1 MFTKIPVFLQIER
14 VTEVVPS
21 ACDTVADRLAHQL
34 ASQLLLLQ
42 ELRSNLARLEDR
54 AANNTAAVVQALDDA
69 LTIG

>member
-1 MFTKIPVFLQIER
+1 M
-14 VTEVVPS
+14 VPS